1 VEMLWTFHR
10 AGEQFHYEIRR
21 AETDADFELVLYHPD
36 GRQAV
41 ERFADSAALNRR
53 TQELQRTLL
62 EDGWFISADLT
73 RK

>member
-1 VEMLWTFHR
+1 MLWTFHR
-10 AGEQFHYEIRR
+10 AGQHFHYEIRR
-21 AETDADFELVLYHPD
+21 AENNSDFELALYHPD

-41 ERFADSAALNRR
+41 ERFSDSGALNRR
-53 TQELQRTLL
+53 TQELQRSLL